1 MSTARTLQRRKG
13 MSHMAKAATTQQNDF
28 DAVFRALD
36 SACTLP
42 FASWCAH
49 TGGYDRIRLSV
60 SPTWP
65 EGETARRAI
74 CPTSKSADGLT
85 AAQYRFFYALFS
97 SNWTEK
103 DRRIALKRTLLP
115 VQKPGSSTTAKRALS
130 NARGASLL
138 LLDHGGASAEAEAP
152 DATDDLYAHVQRELS
167 QLYLQYAIL
176 ESERDLVLDICRDMQ
191 ERVKE
196 RLGKTILDHPKVE
209 LYTDKKYWYQF
220 LPLEKSRSFDRT
232 CNRIAQAMGVQG
244 MAEAD
249 SELPLVAP
257 RAVPSDA
264 EKPPVPTLPKK
275 ADSLSSRSKHP
286 ESEAVKYNAKR
297 LIMENLQDAASL
309 LLDVRAAEG
318 PASGF
323 NIKETVPVSGTWLW
337 GFTQG
342 NTSDDARR
350 TLLASDARDKWLVAG
365 LLLADWL
372 LDCAKGLDDEERLA
386 RIQDAVDVIVER
398 LDGDLGDAP
407 ATGELAALYD
417 ACAPTLL
424 ARESLGS
431 LMAGILYALVYGA
444 HLERAGLGAS
454 SLQADIGTVWAA
466 GDTPGADRSGT
477 RREPE
482 AIAIAVTIASCP
494 AGVGG
499 TYSPQTCSTHN
510 MVRIPKS
517 TAWLFGRSP
526 RPSQTQDVGTG
537 TTVLDDPAISR
548 QAVKLS
554 WDDAHAAWQLEVF
567 NRNGANC
574 DGELIE
580 SGETVDVAPGTR
592 ICLRGSDRNYFLLLS
607 GA

>member
-1 MSTARTLQRRKG
+1 
-13 MSHMAKAATTQQNDF
+13 MAKAAIAQQNDF
-28 DAVFRALD
+28 DAVFRTLD

-42 FASWCAH
+42 FASWCARIE
-49 TGGYDRIRLSV
+49 GYDRIRLSV
-60 SPTWP
+60 SPIWP
-65 EGETARRAI
+65 EGDTATRAI
-74 CPTSKSADGLT
+74 CPTAKSADGLT

-97 SNWTEK
+97 SNWKEK
-103 DRRIALKRTLLP
+103 DRHIALKRTLLP
-115 VQKPGSSTTAKRALS
+115 VQNPGSSTTAKRALS

-138 LLDHGGASAEAEAP
+138 LLDHGGISATPEAL
-152 DATDDLYAHVQRELS
+152 DANDLYAHVQSELS

-191 ERVKE
+191 ERVKGHY
-196 RLGKTILDHPKVE
+196 RTTILDHPEAE
-209 LYTDKKYWYQF
+209 LCTHKKYWYQF
-220 LPLEKSRSFDRT
+220 FPLEKSRSFDRT
-232 CNRIAQAMGVQG
+232 CNRIAQAVGEQG

-249 SELPLVAP
+249 SELPLVTP
-257 RAVPSDA
+257 RAVPSGT
-264 EKPPVPTLPKK
+264 EKAPVPTLPKK
-275 ADSLSSRSKHP
+275 ADSLSSRSQHP

-297 LIMENLQDAASL
+297 LIMENLQDSASL

-323 NIKETVPVSGTWLW
+323 NIKETMPVSGTWLW

-350 TLLASDARDKWLVAG
+350 TLLAPDARDKWLVAG

-372 LDCAKGLDDEERLA
+372 LDCAKGLDDEERLVH
-386 RIQDAVDVIVER
+386 IQSAVDAIVER
-398 LDGDLGDAP
+398 LDGDLSDAP
-407 ATGELAALYD
+407 TPGELAALYD
-417 ACAPTLL
+417 ACTPTLM
-424 ARESLGS
+424 ARESLGP
-431 LMAGILYALVYGA
+431 LMAGILYSLAYGA
-444 HLERAGLGAS
+444 HLEHAGLGAS
-454 SLQADIGTVWAA
+454 SLQADISTVCAV
-466 GDTPGADRSGT
+466 GKTPGAGKPSAP
-477 RREPE
+477 REST
-482 AIAIAVTIASCP
+482 AIAVTIASCP

-526 RPSQTQDVGTG
+526 RPSQTQDVDTG

-554 WDDAHAAWQLEVF
+554 WDDVHAAWQLEVF

>member
-1 MSTARTLQRRKG
+1 
-13 MSHMAKAATTQQNDF
+13 MAKAAIAQQNDF
-28 DAVFRALD
+28 DAVFRTLD

-42 FASWCAH
+42 FASWCARIE
-49 TGGYDRIRLSV
+49 GYDRIRLSV
-60 SPTWP
+60 SPIWP
-65 EGETARRAI
+65 EGDTATRAI
-74 CPTSKSADGLT
+74 CPMAKSADGLT

-97 SNWTEK
+97 SNWKEK
-103 DRRIALKRTLLP
+103 DRHIALKRTLLP
-115 VQKPGSSTTAKRALS
+115 VQNPGSSTTAKRALS

-138 LLDHGGASAEAEAP
+138 LLDHGGISATPEAL
-152 DATDDLYAHVQRELS
+152 DANDLYAHVQSELS

-191 ERVKE
+191 ERVKGHY
-196 RLGKTILDHPKVE
+196 RTTILDHPEAE
-209 LYTDKKYWYQF
+209 LCTHKKYWYQF
-220 LPLEKSRSFDRT
+220 FPLEKSRSFDRT
-232 CNRIAQAMGVQG
+232 CNRIAQAVGEQG

-249 SELPLVAP
+249 SELPLVTP
-257 RAVPSDA
+257 RAVPSGT
-264 EKPPVPTLPKK
+264 EKAPVPTLPKK

-286 ESEAVKYNAKR
+286 EIEAVKYNAKR

-309 LLDVRAAEG
+309 LLDVHAAEG
-318 PASGF
+318 PASSF

-350 TLLASDARDKWLVAG
+350 TLLAPDARDKWLVAG

-372 LDCAKGLDDEERLA
+372 LDCADGSDDEERLA
-386 RIQDAVDVIVER
+386 HIQGAVDAIVER
-398 LDGDLGDAP
+398 LDGDLSDAP
-407 ATGELAALYD
+407 TTGELAALYD
-417 ACAPTLL
+417 ACTPTLM
-424 ARESLGS
+424 ARKSLGP
-431 LMAGILYALVYGA
+431 LMAGILYSLVYGA

-454 SLQADIGTVWAA
+454 SLQADIGTVWTA
-466 GDTPGADRSGT
+466 GDTPSADRPGT

-482 AIAIAVTIASCP
+482 AIAVTIASCP
-494 AGVGG
+494 AGAGG
-499 TYSPQTCSTHN
+499 TYSPQTCSTHS

-517 TAWLFGRSP
+517 AAWLFGRSP
-526 RPSQTQDVGTG
+526 RPSSTQDIDSG

-592 ICLRGSDRNYFLLLS
+592 ICLRGSERNYFLLFS

>member
-1 MSTARTLQRRKG
+1 
-13 MSHMAKAATTQQNDF
+13 
-28 DAVFRALD
+28 
-36 SACTLP
+36 
-42 FASWCAH
+42 
-49 TGGYDRIRLSV
+49 
-60 SPTWP
+60 
-65 EGETARRAI
+65 
-74 CPTSKSADGLT
+74 
-85 AAQYRFFYALFS
+85 
-97 SNWTEK
+97 
-103 DRRIALKRTLLP
+103 
-115 VQKPGSSTTAKRALS
+115 
-130 NARGASLL
+130 
-138 LLDHGGASAEAEAP
+138 
-152 DATDDLYAHVQRELS
+152 
-167 QLYLQYAIL
+167 
-176 ESERDLVLDICRDMQ
+176 
-191 ERVKE
+191 
-196 RLGKTILDHPKVE
+196 
-209 LYTDKKYWYQF
+209 
-220 LPLEKSRSFDRT
+220 
-232 CNRIAQAMGVQG
+232 

-249 SELPLVAP
+249 SELPLVTP
-257 RAVPSDA
+257 RAVPSGT
-264 EKPPVPTLPKK
+264 EKAPVPTLPKK

-286 ESEAVKYNAKR
+286 EIEAVKYNAKR
-297 LIMENLQDAASL
+297 LIMENLQDSASL
-309 LLDVRAAEG
+309 LLDIRTAEG

-323 NIKETVPVSGTWLW
+323 CTKETVPVSGTWLW

-350 TLLASDARDKWLVAG
+350 TLLAPDARDKWLVAG

-372 LDCAKGLDDEERLA
+372 LDCADGSDDEERLVH
-386 RIQDAVDVIVER
+386 IQSAVDAIVER
-398 LDGDLGDAP
+398 LDGNLSDAP
-407 ATGELAALYD
+407 TTGELAALYD
-417 ACAPTLL
+417 ACTPTLM
-424 ARESLGS
+424 ARKSLGP
-431 LMAGILYALVYGA
+431 LMAGILYSLAYGA

-466 GDTPGADRSGT
+466 GDTPSADRPGT

-482 AIAIAVTIASCP
+482 AIAVTIASCP

-499 TYSPQTCSTHN
+499 TYSPQTCSTQN

-526 RPSQTQDVGTG
+526 RPSQTQDVDTD

-592 ICLRGSDRNYFLLLS
+592 ICLRGSERNYFLLLS

>member
-1 MSTARTLQRRKG
+1 
-13 MSHMAKAATTQQNDF
+13 MAKAATTQQNKF
-28 DAVFRALD
+28 DTVFRTLD

-42 FASWCAH
+42 FASWCARIE
-49 TGGYDRIRLSV
+49 GYDRIRLSV
-60 SPTWP
+60 SPIWP
-65 EGETARRAI
+65 EGEAATRAI
-74 CPTSKSADGLT
+74 CPTAQSANRLT
-85 AAQYRFFYALFS
+85 AAQYRFFYKLFS
-97 SNWTEK
+97 SNWK
-103 DRRIALKRTLLP
+103 ARDRWIALTRTLLP
-115 VQKPGSSTTAKRALS
+115 IQNPGTSGASKRSLS

-138 LLDHGGASAEAEAP
+138 LLDHGGISATPEAL
-152 DATDDLYAHVQRELS
+152 DANDLYAHVQGELS

-176 ESERDLVLDICRDMQ
+176 ESERDLILGICRDMQ
-191 ERVKE
+191 ERVKGHY
-196 RLGKTILDHPKVE
+196 RTTILDHPEAE
-209 LYTDKKYWYQF
+209 LCTHKKYWYQF
-220 LPLEKSRSFDRT
+220 FPLEKSRSFDRT
-232 CNRIAQAMGVQG
+232 CNRIAQAVGEQG

-249 SELPLVAP
+249 SELPLVTP
-257 RAVPSDA
+257 RAVPSGT
-264 EKPPVPTLPKK
+264 EKAPVPTLPKK

-286 ESEAVKYNAKR
+286 EIEAVKYNAKR
-297 LIMENLQDAASL
+297 LIMENLQDSASL
-309 LLDVRAAEG
+309 LLDIRTAEG

-323 NIKETVPVSGTWLW
+323 CTKETVPVSGTWLW

-350 TLLASDARDKWLVAG
+350 TLLAPDARDKWLVAG

-372 LDCAKGLDDEERLA
+372 LDCADGSDDEERLA
-386 RIQDAVDVIVER
+386 HIQGAVDAIVER
-398 LDGDLGDAP
+398 LDGDLSDAP
-407 ATGELAALYD
+407 TTGELAALYD
-417 ACAPTLL
+417 ACAPAL
-424 ARESLGS
+424 ATRESLGP
-431 LMAGILYALVYGA
+431 LMTGILYTLVHGA

-466 GDTPGADRSGT
+466 GDTPSANRSGA
-477 RREPE
+477 RPEPE
-482 AIAIAVTIASCP
+482 AIAVTIASCP
-494 AGVGG
+494 AGAGG
-499 TYSPQTCSTHN
+499 TYSPQTCSTQN

-526 RPSQTQDVGTG
+526 RPSQTQDVDTG

-592 ICLRGSDRNYFLLLS
+592 ICLRGSERNYFLLFS

>member
-1 MSTARTLQRRKG
+1 
-13 MSHMAKAATTQQNDF
+13 MAKATATQQNDF
-28 DAVFRALD
+28 DAVFRTLD

-42 FASWCAH
+42 FAGWCARIE
-49 TGGYDRIRLSV
+49 GYDRIRLSV
-60 SPTWP
+60 SPIWP
-65 EGETARRAI
+65 EGEAATRAI
-74 CPTSKSADGLT
+74 CPAANSANGLT

-97 SNWTEK
+97 SNWKVK
-103 DRRIALKRTLLP
+103 DRRIALTRTLLST
-115 VQKPGSSTTAKRALS
+115 QNPGTSGASKRSLS

-138 LLDHGGASAEAEAP
+138 LLDHGGISTTSEAP
-152 DATDDLYAHVQRELS
+152 DASLYAHVQGELS

-176 ESERDLVLDICRDMQ
+176 ESERDLVLDLCRDMQ
-191 ERVKE
+191 ERVNK
-196 RLGKTILDHPKVE
+196 RWGKTILDHPEVE
-209 LYTDKKYWYQF
+209 LCTNKKYWYQF

-232 CNRIAQAMGVQG
+232 CNRIAQAAGMQG

-249 SELPLVAP
+249 SELPLVTP
-257 RAVPSDA
+257 RAVPSGT
-264 EKPPVPTLPKK
+264 EKARVPTLPKK

-286 ESEAVKYNAKR
+286 ESEAIKYNAKR

-323 NIKETVPVSGTWLW
+323 NTKETVPVSGTWLW

-350 TLLASDARDKWLVAG
+350 TLLAPDARDKWLVAG

-372 LDCAKGLDDEERLA
+372 LDCADGSDDEERLA
-386 RIQDAVDVIVER
+386 HIQGAVDAIVER
-398 LDGDLGDAP
+398 LDGDLSDAP
-407 ATGELAALYD
+407 TTGELAALYD
-417 ACAPTLL
+417 ACTPTLM
-424 ARESLGS
+424 ARKSLGP
-431 LMAGILYALVYGA
+431 LMAGILYSLVYGA

-454 SLQADIGTVWAA
+454 SLQADIGTVWTA
-466 GDTPGADRSGT
+466 GDTPSADRPGT

-482 AIAIAVTIASCP
+482 AIAVTIASCP
-494 AGVGG
+494 ADAGG
-499 TYSPQTCSTHN
+499 TYSLQTCSTHS
-510 MVRIPKS
+510 MVRIHKS
-517 TAWLFGRSP
+517 AAWLFGRSP
-526 RPSQTQDVGTG
+526 QPSPTQGIDSG

-548 QAVKLS
+548 QAIKLS
-554 WDDAHAAWQLEVF
+554 WDDTHAAWQLEVL

-592 ICLRGSDRNYFLLLS
+592 ICLRGSERNYFLLFS

>member
-1 MSTARTLQRRKG
+1 
-13 MSHMAKAATTQQNDF
+13 MAKATTTQQNDF

-42 FASWCAH
+42 FASWCAR
-49 TGGYDRIRLSV
+49 TGGHDRIRLSV
-60 SPTWP
+60 SPIWP
-65 EGETARRAI
+65 EGEAATRVI
-74 CPTSKSADGLT
+74 CPTAKSADGLT

-97 SNWTEK
+97 SNWKEK
-103 DRRIALKRTLLP
+103 DRCITLKRTLLP
-115 VQKPGSSTTAKRALS
+115 AQNSNSSTTAKRALS

-138 LLDHGGASAEAEAP
+138 LLDHGDSPAAAEAP
-152 DATDDLYAHVQRELS
+152 DATDNLYAHVQRELS

-191 ERVKE
+191 EHVKE
-196 RLGKTILDHPKVE
+196 RLGKTILDHPNVE

-249 SELPLVAP
+249 SELPLVTP

-286 ESEAVKYNAKR
+286 ESEAIKYNAKR

-309 LLDVRAAEG
+309 LLDARAAEG
-318 PASGF
+318 PTSGF
-323 NIKETVPVSGTWLW
+323 NIKETVSVSGTWLW

-350 TLLASDARDKWLVAG
+350 TLLAPDARDKWLVAG

-372 LDCAKGLDDEERLA
+372 LDCAKGSDDDERLA
-386 RIQDAVDVIVER
+386 HIQGTVDAIVER
-398 LDGDLGDAP
+398 LDGDLSDAP
-407 ATGELAALYD
+407 TTGELAALYD
-417 ACAPTLL
+417 ACVPTLM
-424 ARESLGS
+424 ARESLGP
-431 LMAGILYALVYGA
+431 LMAGILYSLVYGA

-454 SLQADIGTVWAA
+454 SLQADISTVWAA
-466 GDTPGADRSGT
+466 GDTPSVDRSGT
-477 RREPE
+477 RHEPE
-482 AIAIAVTIASCP
+482 AIAVTIASCP
-494 AGVGG
+494 AGAGG

-526 RPSQTQDVGTG
+526 RPSQAQDAVTG
-537 TTVLDDPAISR
+537 ATVLDDPAISR

-554 WDDAHAAWQLEVF
+554 WDDAHTAWQLEVF

-574 DGELIE
+574 DGELVE

>member
-1 MSTARTLQRRKG
+1 
-13 MSHMAKAATTQQNDF
+13 MAKATAAQQNDF
-28 DAVFRALD
+28 DAVFYALD
-36 SACTLP
+36 DTCTTP

-49 TGGYDRIRLSV
+49 TGGFDRIRLSV
-60 SPTWP
+60 APIWP
-65 EGETARRAI
+65 EGEAATRAI

-97 SNWTEK
+97 SNWKEK
-103 DRRIALKRTLLP
+103 DQRIALKRTLLP
-115 VQKPGSSTTAKRALS
+115 VQNPGTSATAKRALS

-138 LLDHGGASAEAEAP
+138 LLDHGDASAAAEAP
-152 DATDDLYAHVQRELS
+152 DATDNLYAHVQRELS

-191 ERVKE
+191 AHVKE
-196 RLGKTILDHPKVE
+196 RLGKTILDHPEVE

-232 CNRIAQAMGVQG
+232 CNRIAQAIGVQG

-257 RAVPSDA
+257 RTAPSNAV
-264 EKPPVPTLPKK
+264 KPPVPTLPKK

-286 ESEAVKYNAKR
+286 ESEAIKYNAKR
-297 LIMENLQDAASL
+297 LIMENLQDAATL
-309 LLDVRAAEG
+309 LMDVRTVGEQAL
-318 PASGF
+318 GF
-323 NIKETVPVSGTWLW
+323 NVKDTTSVSGTWLW

-350 TLLASDARDKWLVAG
+350 TLLAPDARDKWVAAG

-372 LDCAKGLDDEERLA
+372 LDCAKGSDDKERLA
-386 RIQDAVDVIVER
+386 RIQSVTGAIVER
-398 LDGDLGDAP
+398 LDGNLSDTL
-407 ATGELAALYD
+407 ATGELAALHV
-417 ACAPTLL
+417 ACAPTLES
-424 ARESLGS
+424 RETLGS
-431 LMAGILYALVYGA
+431 LMAGILYALVYGTY
-444 HLERAGLGAS
+444 LEQAGLGAS
-454 SLQADIGTVWAA
+454 SLQADISTVWAA
-466 GDTPGADRSGT
+466 GDTPSVDRPGT
-477 RREPE
+477 RREPK
-482 AIAIAVTIASCP
+482 AIAVTIASCP
-494 AGVGG
+494 ASAGG
-499 TYSPQTCSTHN
+499 TYSPQTCNTQN

-526 RPSQTQDVGTG
+526 RPSQTQDVDTG

-592 ICLRGSDRNYFLLLS
+592 IRLRGSNRNYFLLLS

>member
-1 MSTARTLQRRKG
+1 
-13 MSHMAKAATTQQNDF
+13 MAKATAAQQNDF
-28 DAVFRALD
+28 DAVFYALD
-36 SACTLP
+36 DTCTMP

-49 TGGYDRIRLSV
+49 TGGFDRIRLSV
-60 SPTWP
+60 SPIWP
-65 EGETARRAI
+65 EGDTATRAI
-74 CPTSKSADGLT
+74 CPTAKSADGLT

-97 SNWTEK
+97 SNWKEK
-103 DRRIALKRTLLP
+103 DRRIALKRTLFP
-115 VQKPGSSTTAKRALS
+115 AQNPGTNTAAKRALS

-138 LLDHGGASAEAEAP
+138 LLDHGDSSATPEAP
-152 DATDDLYAHVQRELS
+152 AANDLYAHVQRELS
-167 QLYLQYAIL
+167 QLFLQYAIL

-191 ERVKE
+191 AHVKE
-196 RLGKTILDHPKVE
+196 RLGKTILDHPEAE

-249 SELPLVAP
+249 SELPLVTP

-309 LLDVRAAEG
+309 LFDVRAAEG
-318 PASGF
+318 PTSGF
-323 NIKETVPVSGTWLW
+323 NIKETVSVSGTWLW

-350 TLLASDARDKWLVAG
+350 TLLAPDARDKWLVAG

-372 LDCAKGLDDEERLA
+372 LDCAKGSDDDERLA
-386 RIQDAVDVIVER
+386 HIQGAVDAIVER
-398 LDGDLGDAP
+398 LDGDLSDAP
-407 ATGELAALYD
+407 TTGELAALYD
-417 ACAPTLL
+417 ACAPTLM
-424 ARESLGS
+424 ARESLGP
-431 LMAGILYALVYGA
+431 LMAGILYSLAYGA
-444 HLERAGLGAS
+444 HLEHAGLGAS
-454 SLQADIGTVWAA
+454 SLQADISTVWAV
-466 GDTPGADRSGT
+466 GKTPGAGKPSAP
-477 RREPE
+477 REST
-482 AIAIAVTIASCP
+482 AIAVTIASCP
-494 AGVGG
+494 AGAGG
-499 TYSPQTCSTHN
+499 TYSPLTCSTHN
-510 MVRIPKS
+510 MVRIPKA

-526 RPSQTQDVGTG
+526 RPSQAQGADTG
-537 TTVLDDPAISR
+537 ATVLDDPAISR
-548 QAVKLS
+548 QAIKLS
-554 WDDAHAAWQLEVF
+554 WDDAHATWQLEVF

-592 ICLRGSDRNYFLLLS
+592 ICLRGSERNYFLLLS

>member
-1 MSTARTLQRRKG
+1 
-13 MSHMAKAATTQQNDF
+13 MAKATAAQQNDF
-28 DAVFRALD
+28 DAVFYALD
-36 SACTLP
+36 DTCTMP

-49 TGGYDRIRLSV
+49 TGGFDRIRLSV
-60 SPTWP
+60 APIWP
-65 EGETARRAI
+65 EGEVATQAI
-74 CPTSKSADGLT
+74 CSTSKSADGLT

-97 SNWTEK
+97 SNWKEK

-115 VQKPGSSTTAKRALS
+115 AQNSNSNTTAKRALS

-138 LLDHGGASAEAEAP
+138 LLDHGDASFEAETV
-152 DATDDLYAHVQRELS
+152 ATSDDLYAHVRHEL
-167 QLYLQYAIL
+167 QLLYLQYSIL

-191 ERVKE
+191 AHVKE
-196 RLGKTILDHPKVE
+196 RLGKTILDHPEVE

-232 CNRIAQAMGVQG
+232 CNRIAQAIGVQG

-257 RAVPSDA
+257 RTAPSNAVKS
-264 EKPPVPTLPKK
+264 PVPTLPKK

-297 LIMENLQDAASL
+297 LIMENLQDAATL
-309 LLDVRAAEG
+309 LMDVRTAGEQAL
-318 PASGF
+318 GF
-323 NIKETVPVSGTWLW
+323 NVKDTMSVSGTWLW

-350 TLLASDARDKWLVAG
+350 TLLAADARDKWVAAG

-372 LDCAKGLDDEERLA
+372 LDCAKGSDDKERLA
-386 RIQDAVDVIVER
+386 RIQGATDVIVER
-398 LDGDLGDAP
+398 LDGDLSDAP
-407 ATGELAALYD
+407 TTGELAALYD
-417 ACAPTLL
+417 ACAPTLM
-424 ARESLGS
+424 ARESLGP
-431 LMAGILYALVYGA
+431 LMAGILYSLAYGA
-444 HLERAGLGAS
+444 HLEHAGLGAS
-454 SLQADIGTVWAA
+454 SLQADISTVWAV
-466 GDTPGADRSGT
+466 GKTPGAGKPSAP
-477 RREPE
+477 REST
-482 AIAIAVTIASCP
+482 AIAVTIASCP
-494 AGVGG
+494 AGAGG
-499 TYSPQTCSTHN
+499 TYSPQTCSTHS
-510 MVRIPKS
+510 MVRIPKAA
-517 TAWLFGRSP
+517 AWLFGRSP
-526 RPSQTQDVGTG
+526 RPSQAQDVDTG

-548 QAVKLS
+548 LAVKLS
-554 WDDAHAAWQLEVF
+554 WDDTHAVWQLEVF

-592 ICLRGSDRNYFLLLS
+592 ICLRGSERNYFLLLS

>member
-1 MSTARTLQRRKG
+1 
-13 MSHMAKAATTQQNDF
+13 MAKATATQQNDF
-28 DAVFRALD
+28 DAVFRTLD

-42 FASWCAH
+42 FAGWCARIE
-49 TGGYDRIRLSV
+49 GYDRIRLSV
-60 SPTWP
+60 SPIWP
-65 EGETARRAI
+65 EGEAATRAI
-74 CPTSKSADGLT
+74 CPAANSANGLT

-97 SNWTEK
+97 SNWKVK
-103 DRRIALKRTLLP
+103 DRRIALTRTLLST
-115 VQKPGSSTTAKRALS
+115 QNPGTSGAPKRSLS

-138 LLDHGGASAEAEAP
+138 LLDHGGISTTSEAP
-152 DATDDLYAHVQRELS
+152 DASLYAHVQGELS

-176 ESERDLVLDICRDMQ
+176 ESERDLVLDLCRDMQ
-191 ERVKE
+191 ERVNK
-196 RLGKTILDHPKVE
+196 RWGKTILDHPEVE
-209 LYTDKKYWYQF
+209 LCTNKKYWYQF

-232 CNRIAQAMGVQG
+232 CNRIAQAAGMQG

-249 SELPLVAP
+249 SELPLVTP
-257 RAVPSDA
+257 RAVPSGT
-264 EKPPVPTLPKK
+264 EKARVPTLPKK

-286 ESEAVKYNAKR
+286 ESEAIKYNAKR

-323 NIKETVPVSGTWLW
+323 NTKETVPVSGTWLW

-350 TLLASDARDKWLVAG
+350 TLLAPDARDKWLVAG

-372 LDCAKGLDDEERLA
+372 LDCADGSDDEERLA
-386 RIQDAVDVIVER
+386 HIQGAVDAIVER

-407 ATGELAALYD
+407 TTGELAALYD
-417 ACAPTLL
+417 ACTPTLM
-424 ARESLGS
+424 ARKSLGP
-431 LMAGILYALVYGA
+431 LMAGILYSLVYGA

-454 SLQADIGTVWAA
+454 SLQADIGTVWTA
-466 GDTPGADRSGT
+466 GDTPSADRPGT

-482 AIAIAVTIASCP
+482 AIAVTIASCP

-499 TYSPQTCSTHN
+499 TYSPQTCSTQN

-526 RPSQTQDVGTG
+526 RPSQTQNVDTG

-554 WDDAHAAWQLEVF
+554 WDDAHVAWQLEVF

-592 ICLRGSDRNYFLLLS
+592 ICLRGFERNYFLLLS

>member
-1 MSTARTLQRRKG
+1 
-13 MSHMAKAATTQQNDF
+13 MAKATAAQQNDF
-28 DAVFRALD
+28 DAVFYALD
-36 SACTLP
+36 DTCTMP

-49 TGGYDRIRLSV
+49 TGGFDRIRLSV
-60 SPTWP
+60 APIWP
-65 EGETARRAI
+65 ESEAATRAI

-85 AAQYRFFYALFS
+85 TAQYRFFYALFS
-97 SNWTEK
+97 SNWKEK
-103 DRRIALKRTLLP
+103 GQSITLKRTLLP
-115 VQKPGSSTTAKRALS
+115 AQNSNSSTTAKRALS

-138 LLDHGGASAEAEAP
+138 LLDHGYTSIEAETV
-152 DATDDLYAHVQRELS
+152 ATGDDLYAHVRHEL
-167 QLYLQYAIL
+167 QLLYLQYAIL

-191 ERVKE
+191 AHVKE
-196 RLGKTILDHPKVE
+196 RLGKTILDHPEVE

-232 CNRIAQAMGVQG
+232 CNRIAQAIGVQG

-257 RAVPSDA
+257 RTAPSNAV
-264 EKPPVPTLPKK
+264 KPPVPTLPKK

-286 ESEAVKYNAKR
+286 ESEAIKYNAKR
-297 LIMENLQDAASL
+297 LIMENLQDAATL
-309 LLDVRAAEG
+309 LMDVRTVGEQAL
-318 PASGF
+318 GF
-323 NIKETVPVSGTWLW
+323 NVKDTTSVSGTWLW

-350 TLLASDARDKWLVAG
+350 TLLAPDARDKWVAAG

-372 LDCAKGLDDEERLA
+372 LDCAKGSDDKERLA
-386 RIQDAVDVIVER
+386 RIQSVTGAIVER
-398 LDGDLGDAP
+398 LDGNLSDTL
-407 ATGELAALYD
+407 ATGELVALHV
-417 ACAPTLL
+417 ACAPTLES
-424 ARESLGS
+424 RETLGS
-431 LMAGILYALVYGA
+431 LMAGILYALVYGT
-444 HLERAGLGAS
+444 HLEQAGLGAS
-454 SLQADIGTVWAA
+454 SLQADISTVWAA
-466 GDTPGADRSGT
+466 GDTPSVDRPGT
-477 RREPE
+477 RREPK
-482 AIAIAVTIASCP
+482 AIAVTIASCP

-499 TYSPQTCSTHN
+499 TYSPQTCSTQN

-526 RPSQTQDVGTG
+526 RPSQTQDVDTG

-580 SGETVDVAPGTR
+580 SGEAVDVAPGTR
-592 ICLRGSDRNYFLLLS
+592 ICLRGSERNYFLLLS

>member
-1 MSTARTLQRRKG
+1 
-13 MSHMAKAATTQQNDF
+13 MAKAAIAQQNDF

-42 FASWCAH
+42 FASWCAR
-49 TGGYDRIRLSV
+49 TGGHDRIRLSV
-60 SPTWP
+60 SPIWP
-65 EGETARRAI
+65 EGDTATRAI
-74 CPTSKSADGLT
+74 CPTAKSADGLT

-97 SNWTEK
+97 SNWKEK
-103 DRRIALKRTLLP
+103 DRHIALKRTLLP
-115 VQKPGSSTTAKRALS
+115 IQNPGSSTTAKRALS

-138 LLDHGGASAEAEAP
+138 LLDHGGISATPEAL
-152 DATDDLYAHVQRELS
+152 DANDLYAHVQGELS

-176 ESERDLVLDICRDMQ
+176 ESERDLVLGICRDMQ
-191 ERVKE
+191 ERVKGHY
-196 RLGKTILDHPKVE
+196 RTTILDHPEAE
-209 LYTDKKYWYQF
+209 LCTHKKYWYQF
-220 LPLEKSRSFDRT
+220 FPLEKSRSFDRT

-249 SELPLVAP
+249 SELPLVTP

-286 ESEAVKYNAKR
+286 ESEAIKYNAKR

-309 LLDVRAAEG
+309 LFDVRAAEG
-318 PASGF
+318 PTSGF
-323 NIKETVPVSGTWLW
+323 NIKETVSVSGTWLW

-350 TLLASDARDKWLVAG
+350 TLLAPDARDKWLAAG

-372 LDCAKGLDDEERLA
+372 LDCAKGSDDDERLA
-386 RIQDAVDVIVER
+386 HIQGAVDAIVER
-398 LDGDLGDAP
+398 LDGDLSDAP
-407 ATGELAALYD
+407 TTGELAALYD
-417 ACAPTLL
+417 ACAPTLM
-424 ARESLGS
+424 ARESLGP
-431 LMAGILYALVYGA
+431 LMAGILYSLAYGA
-444 HLERAGLGAS
+444 HLEHAGLGAS
-454 SLQADIGTVWAA
+454 SLQADISTVWAV
-466 GDTPGADRSGT
+466 GKTPGAGKPSAP
-477 RREPE
+477 REST
-482 AIAIAVTIASCP
+482 AIAVTIASCP
-494 AGVGG
+494 AGAGG
-499 TYSPQTCSTHN
+499 TYSPLTCSTHN
-510 MVRIPKS
+510 MVRIPKA

-526 RPSQTQDVGTG
+526 RPSQAQGADTG
-537 TTVLDDPAISR
+537 ATVLDDPAISR
-548 QAVKLS
+548 QAIKLS

-592 ICLRGSDRNYFLLLS
+592 ICLRGSERNYFLLLS

>member
-1 MSTARTLQRRKG
+1 M
-13 MSHMAKAATTQQNDF
+13 
-28 DAVFRALD
+28 
-36 SACTLP
+36 
-42 FASWCAH
+42 
-49 TGGYDRIRLSV
+49 
-60 SPTWP
+60 
-65 EGETARRAI
+65 
-74 CPTSKSADGLT
+74 
-85 AAQYRFFYALFS
+85 
-97 SNWTEK
+97 
-103 DRRIALKRTLLP
+103 
-115 VQKPGSSTTAKRALS
+115 
-130 NARGASLL
+130 
-138 LLDHGGASAEAEAP
+138 
-152 DATDDLYAHVQRELS
+152 
-167 QLYLQYAIL
+167 
-176 ESERDLVLDICRDMQ
+176 LDICRDMQ
-191 ERVKE
+191 EHVKE
-196 RLGKTILDHPKVE
+196 RLGKAILDHPEAE

-232 CNRIAQAMGVQG
+232 CNRIAQAIGVQG

-257 RAVPSDA
+257 RTAPSNAV
-264 EKPPVPTLPKK
+264 KPPVPTLPKK

-286 ESEAVKYNAKR
+286 ESEAIKYNAKR
-297 LIMENLQDAASL
+297 LIMENLQDAATL
-309 LLDVRAAEG
+309 LMDVRTVGEQAL
-318 PASGF
+318 GF
-323 NIKETVPVSGTWLW
+323 NVKDTTSVSGTWLW

-372 LDCAKGLDDEERLA
+372 LDCAKGLDDEERLVH
-386 RIQDAVDVIVER
+386 IQSAVDAIVER

-407 ATGELAALYD
+407 TTGELAALYD
-417 ACAPTLL
+417 ACAPTLM
-424 ARESLGS
+424 ARESLGP
-431 LMAGILYALVYGA
+431 LMAGILYSLAYGA
-444 HLERAGLGAS
+444 HIEHAGLGAS

-466 GDTPGADRSGT
+466 GDTPSADRPGT

-482 AIAIAVTIASCP
+482 AIAVTIASCP

-499 TYSPQTCSTHN
+499 TYSPQTCSTQN
-510 MVRIPKS
+510 MVRISKS

-526 RPSQTQDVGTG
+526 RPSQMQDVDTG

-554 WDDAHAAWQLEVF
+554 WDNAHAAWQLEVF

-592 ICLRGSDRNYFLLLS
+592 ICLRGSERNYFLLLS

>member
-1 MSTARTLQRRKG
+1 
-13 MSHMAKAATTQQNDF
+13 MAKAATTQQNKF
-28 DAVFRALD
+28 DTVFRTLD

-42 FASWCAH
+42 FASWCARIE
-49 TGGYDRIRLSV
+49 GYDRIRLSV
-60 SPTWP
+60 SPIWP
-65 EGETARRAI
+65 EDEAATRAI
-74 CPTSKSADGLT
+74 CPTARSANGLT
-85 AAQYRFFYALFS
+85 TAQYRYFYAGFS
-97 SNWTEK
+97 SNWK
-103 DRRIALKRTLLP
+103 VKNRRIALTRTLLP
-115 VQKPGSSTTAKRALS
+115 TQNPGTSVAAKRSLS

-138 LLDHGGASAEAEAP
+138 LLDHGGISATPEAL
-152 DATDDLYAHVQRELS
+152 DANDLYAHVKGELS

-191 ERVKE
+191 ERVKK
-196 RLGKTILDHPKVE
+196 RWGKTILDHPEVE
-209 LYTDKKYWYQF
+209 LCTNKKYWYQF

-232 CNRIAQAMGVQG
+232 CNRIAQAAGMQG

-249 SELPLVAP
+249 SELPLVTP
-257 RAVPSDA
+257 RAVPSDT
-264 EKPPVPTLPKK
+264 EKSPVPTLPKK
-275 ADSLSSRSKHP
+275 ADSLSSRSQHP

-297 LIMENLQDAASL
+297 LIMENLQDSASL
-309 LLDVRAAEG
+309 LLDVRTAGG

-323 NIKETVPVSGTWLW
+323 CTKETLPVSGTWLW

-342 NTSDDARR
+342 NTSDDDRR
-350 TLLASDARDKWLVAG
+350 TLLAPDARDKWLVAG

-372 LDCAKGLDDEERLA
+372 LDCADGSDDEARLA
-386 RIQDAVDVIVER
+386 RIRSAVDAIIER
-398 LDGDLGDAP
+398 LDGDSDDAR
-407 ATGELAALYD
+407 ATGELAALHV
-417 ACAPTLL
+417 ACAPAL
-424 ARESLGS
+424 ATRESLGP
-431 LMAGILYALVYGA
+431 LMTGILYTLVHGA

-466 GDTPGADRSGT
+466 GDTPSANRSGA
-477 RREPE
+477 RPEPE
-482 AIAIAVTIASCP
+482 AIAVTIASCP
-494 AGVGG
+494 AGAGG
-499 TYSPQTCSTHN
+499 TYSPQTCSTQN

-526 RPSQTQDVGTG
+526 RPSQTQDVDTG

-592 ICLRGSDRNYFLLLS
+592 ICLRGSERNYFLLFS

>member
-1 MSTARTLQRRKG
+1 
-13 MSHMAKAATTQQNDF
+13 MAKAATTQQNDF

-42 FASWCAH
+42 FASWCAR
-49 TGGYDRIRLSV
+49 TGGHDRIRLSV
-60 SPTWP
+60 SPIWP
-65 EGETARRAI
+65 EGDTATRVI
-74 CPTSKSADGLT
+74 CPTAKSADGLT

-97 SNWTEK
+97 SNWKEK
-103 DRRIALKRTLLP
+103 DRHIALKRTLLP
-115 VQKPGSSTTAKRALS
+115 VQNPGTSATAKRALS

-138 LLDHGGASAEAEAP
+138 LLDHGDVSIETETV
-152 DATDDLYAHVQRELS
+152 ATSDDLYAHVRHELQ

-176 ESERDLVLDICRDMQ
+176 ESERGLVLDICRDMQ

-196 RLGKTILDHPKVE
+196 RLGKTILDHPEVE
-209 LYTDKKYWYQF
+209 LFTDKKYWYQF

-232 CNRIAQAMGVQG
+232 CNRIAQAIGVQG

-257 RAVPSDA
+257 RTAPSNA
-264 EKPPVPTLPKK
+264 TKPPVPTLPKK

-309 LLDVRAAEG
+309 LFDVRAAEE
-318 PASGF
+318 PTSGF
-323 NIKETVPVSGTWLW
+323 NIKETVSVSGTWLW

-350 TLLASDARDKWLVAG
+350 TLLAPDARDKWLVAG

-372 LDCAKGLDDEERLA
+372 LDCAKGSDDDERLA
-386 RIQDAVDVIVER
+386 HIQGAVDAIVER
-398 LDGDLGDAP
+398 LDGDLSDAP
-407 ATGELAALYD
+407 TTGELAALYD
-417 ACAPTLL
+417 ACAPTLM
-424 ARESLGS
+424 AHESLGP
-431 LMAGILYALVYGA
+431 LTAGILYSLAYGA
-444 HLERAGLGAS
+444 HLEHAGLGAS

-466 GDTPGADRSGT
+466 GDTPSANRPGT

-482 AIAIAVTIASCP
+482 AIAVTIASCP
-494 AGVGG
+494 AGAGG

-510 MVRIPKS
+510 MVRIPKAA
-517 TAWLFGRSP
+517 AWLFGRSP
-526 RPSQTQDVGTG
+526 RPSQAQDVDTG

-548 QAVKLS
+548 LAVKLS
-554 WDDAHAAWQLEVF
+554 WDDTHAVWQLEVF

-592 ICLRGSDRNYFLLLS
+592 IRLRGSDRNYFLLLS

>member
-1 MSTARTLQRRKG
+1 
-13 MSHMAKAATTQQNDF
+13 MAKAAIAQQNDF

-42 FASWCAH
+42 FASWCAR
-49 TGGYDRIRLSV
+49 TGGHDRIRLSV
-60 SPTWP
+60 SPIWP
-65 EGETARRAI
+65 EGDTATRAI
-74 CPTSKSADGLT
+74 CPTAKSADGLT

-97 SNWTEK
+97 SNWKEK
-103 DRRIALKRTLLP
+103 DRHIALKRTLLP
-115 VQKPGSSTTAKRALS
+115 IQNPGSSTTAKRALS

-138 LLDHGGASAEAEAP
+138 LLDHGGISATPEAL
-152 DATDDLYAHVQRELS
+152 DANDLYAHVQGELS

-176 ESERDLVLDICRDMQ
+176 ESERDLVLGICRDMQ
-191 ERVKE
+191 ERVKGHY
-196 RLGKTILDHPKVE
+196 RTTILDHPEAE
-209 LYTDKKYWYQF
+209 LCTHKKYWYQF
-220 LPLEKSRSFDRT
+220 FPLEKSRSFDRT

-249 SELPLVAP
+249 SELPLVTP

-286 ESEAVKYNAKR
+286 ESEAIKYNAKR

-309 LLDVRAAEG
+309 LFDVRAAEG
-318 PASGF
+318 PTSGF
-323 NIKETVPVSGTWLW
+323 NIKETVSVSGTWLW

-350 TLLASDARDKWLVAG
+350 TLLAPDARDKWLVAG

-372 LDCAKGLDDEERLA
+372 LDCAKGSDDDERLA
-386 RIQDAVDVIVER
+386 HIQGAVVAIVER
-398 LDGDLGDAP
+398 LDGDLSDAP
-407 ATGELAALYD
+407 TTGELAALYD
-417 ACAPTLL
+417 ACAPTLM
-424 ARESLGS
+424 ARESLGP
-431 LMAGILYALVYGA
+431 LMAGILYSLAYGA
-444 HLERAGLGAS
+444 HLEHAGLGAS
-454 SLQADIGTVWAA
+454 SLQADISTVWAV
-466 GDTPGADRSGT
+466 GKTPGAGKPSAP
-477 RREPE
+477 REST
-482 AIAIAVTIASCP
+482 AIAVTIASCP
-494 AGVGG
+494 AGAGG
-499 TYSPQTCSTHN
+499 TYSPLTCSTHN
-510 MVRIPKS
+510 MVRIPKA

-526 RPSQTQDVGTG
+526 RPSQAQGADTG
-537 TTVLDDPAISR
+537 ATVLDDPAISR
-548 QAVKLS
+548 QAIKLS

-592 ICLRGSDRNYFLLLS
+592 ICLRGSERNYFLLLS

>member
-1 MSTARTLQRRKG
+1 
-13 MSHMAKAATTQQNDF
+13 MAKAATTQQNDF

-42 FASWCAH
+42 FASWCAR
-49 TGGYDRIRLSV
+49 TGGHDRIRLSV
-60 SPTWP
+60 SPIWP
-65 EGETARRAI
+65 EGDTATRAI
-74 CPTSKSADGLT
+74 CPTAKSADGLT

-97 SNWTEK
+97 SNWKEK

-115 VQKPGSSTTAKRALS
+115 VQNPGSSTTAKRALS

-138 LLDHGGASAEAEAP
+138 LLDHGDSPAAAEAP
-152 DATDDLYAHVQRELS
+152 DATDNLYAHVQRELS

-191 ERVKE
+191 ERVKG
-196 RLGKTILDHPKVE
+196 RLGKAILDHPEAE

-232 CNRIAQAMGVQG
+232 CNRIAQAIGVQG

-257 RAVPSDA
+257 RTAPSNAV
-264 EKPPVPTLPKK
+264 KPPVPTLPKK

-286 ESEAVKYNAKR
+286 ESEAIKYNAKR
-297 LIMENLQDAASL
+297 LIMENLQDAATL
-309 LLDVRAAEG
+309 LMDVRTVGEQAL
-318 PASGF
+318 GF
-323 NIKETVPVSGTWLW
+323 NVKDTTSVSGTWLW

-372 LDCAKGLDDEERLA
+372 LDCAKGLGDEERLVH
-386 RIQDAVDVIVER
+386 IQSAVDAIVER

-407 ATGELAALYD
+407 TTGELAALYD
-417 ACAPTLL
+417 ACAPTLM
-424 ARESLGS
+424 ARESLGP
-431 LMAGILYALVYGA
+431 LMAGILYSLAYGA
-444 HLERAGLGAS
+444 HLEQAGLGAS
-454 SLQADIGTVWAA
+454 SLQADISTVWAA
-466 GDTPGADRSGT
+466 GDTPNANQGST
-477 RREPE
+477 PCELK
-482 AIAIAVTIASCP
+482 AIAVTIASCP
-494 AGVGG
+494 ASAGD
-499 TYSPQTCSTHN
+499 TYSPQTCNTHDTIHISKI
-510 MVRIPKS
+510 V
-517 TAWLFGRSP
+517 TWLFGRSP
-526 RPSQTQDVGTG
+526 RSPQMQDANVN

-548 QAVKLS
+548 QAVKLY
-554 WDDAHAAWQLEVF
+554 WDDTCASWQMEVF

-574 DGELIE
+574 DGELVE
-580 SGETVDVAPGTR
+580 SGETIDVAPGTR

>member
-1 MSTARTLQRRKG
+1 
-13 MSHMAKAATTQQNDF
+13 MAKTAIAQQNDF

-42 FASWCAH
+42 FASWCAR
-49 TGGYDRIRLSV
+49 TGGHDRIRLSV
-60 SPTWP
+60 SPIWP
-65 EGETARRAI
+65 EGDTATRAI
-74 CPTSKSADGLT
+74 CPTAKSADGL
-85 AAQYRFFYALFS
+85 AAARYRFFYALFS
-97 SNWTEK
+97 SNWKEK
-103 DRRIALKRTLLP
+103 DRHIALKRTLLP
-115 VQKPGSSTTAKRALS
+115 VQNPGSSTTAKRALS

-138 LLDHGGASAEAEAP
+138 LLDHGDTPAAPEAP
-152 DATDDLYAHVQRELS
+152 DATDNLYAHVQRELS

-176 ESERDLVLDICRDMQ
+176 ESERDLVLGICRDMQ
-191 ERVKE
+191 ERVKGHY
-196 RLGKTILDHPKVE
+196 RTTILDHPEAE
-209 LYTDKKYWYQF
+209 LCTHKKYWYQF
-220 LPLEKSRSFDRT
+220 FPLEKSRSFDRT
-232 CNRIAQAMGVQG
+232 CNRIAQAVGEQG

-249 SELPLVAP
+249 SELPLVTP
-257 RAVPSDA
+257 RAVPSGT
-264 EKPPVPTLPKK
+264 EKAPVPTLPKK

-286 ESEAVKYNAKR
+286 EIEAVKYNAKR
-297 LIMENLQDAASL
+297 LIMENLQDSASL
-309 LLDVRAAEG
+309 LLDIRTAEG

-323 NIKETVPVSGTWLW
+323 CTKETVPVSGTWLW

-342 NTSDDARR
+342 NTSDNARR
-350 TLLASDARDKWLVAG
+350 TLLAPDARDKWLVAG

-372 LDCAKGLDDEERLA
+372 LDCADGSDDEERLVH
-386 RIQDAVDVIVER
+386 IQSAVDAIVER
-398 LDGDLGDAP
+398 LDGNLSDAP
-407 ATGELAALYD
+407 TTGELAALYD
-417 ACAPTLL
+417 ACTPTLM
-424 ARESLGS
+424 ARKSLGP
-431 LMAGILYALVYGA
+431 LMAGILYSLAYGA

-466 GDTPGADRSGT
+466 GDTPSADRPGT

-482 AIAIAVTIASCP
+482 AIAVTIASCP

-499 TYSPQTCSTHN
+499 TYSPQTCSTQN

-526 RPSQTQDVGTG
+526 RPSQTQDVDTG

-592 ICLRGSDRNYFLLLS
+592 ICLRGSERNYFLLLS

>member
-1 MSTARTLQRRKG
+1 
-13 MSHMAKAATTQQNDF
+13 MAKAAATQQNDF
-28 DAVFRALD
+28 DAVFRTLD

-42 FASWCAH
+42 FAGWCARIE
-49 TGGYDRIRLSV
+49 GYDRIRLSV
-60 SPTWP
+60 SPIWP
-65 EGETARRAI
+65 EGEAATRAI
-74 CPTSKSADGLT
+74 CPAANSANGLT

-97 SNWTEK
+97 SNWK
-103 DRRIALKRTLLP
+103 VKNRRIALTRTLLST
-115 VQKPGSSTTAKRALS
+115 QNPGTSGAPKRSLS

-138 LLDHGGASAEAEAP
+138 LLDHGDTPAAAEAP
-152 DATDDLYAHVQRELS
+152 DATDNLYAHVQRELS

-196 RLGKTILDHPKVE
+196 RDKERLGKTILDHPEAE

-249 SELPLVAP
+249 SELPLVTP
-257 RAVPSDA
+257 RAVLSDA

-275 ADSLSSRSKHP
+275 AVSLSSRSKHP

-297 LIMENLQDAASL
+297 LIMETLQDAASL

-323 NIKETVPVSGTWLW
+323 NTKETVPVSGTWLW

-350 TLLASDARDKWLVAG
+350 TLLAPDARDKWLVAG

-372 LDCAKGLDDEERLA
+372 LDCADGSDDEERLA
-386 RIQDAVDVIVER
+386 HIQGAVDAIVER
-398 LDGDLGDAP
+398 LDGDLSDAP
-407 ATGELAALYD
+407 TTGELAALYD
-417 ACAPTLL
+417 ACTPTLM
-424 ARESLGS
+424 ARKSLGP
-431 LMAGILYALVYGA
+431 LMAGILYSLVYGA

-454 SLQADIGTVWAA
+454 SLQADIGTVWTA
-466 GDTPGADRSGT
+466 GDTPSADRPGT

-482 AIAIAVTIASCP
+482 AIAVTIASCP

-499 TYSPQTCSTHN
+499 TYSPQTCSTQN

-526 RPSQTQDVGTG
+526 RPSQTQNVDTG

-592 ICLRGSDRNYFLLLS
+592 ICLRGSERNYFLLFS

>member
-152 DATDDLYAHVQRELS
+152 DATDDLYAHVQSELS

-191 ERVKE
+191 ERVKGHY
-196 RLGKTILDHPKVE
+196 RTTILDHPEAE
-209 LYTDKKYWYQF
+209 LCTHKKYWYQF
-220 LPLEKSRSFDRT
+220 FPLEKSRSFDRT
-232 CNRIAQAMGVQG
+232 CNRIAQAVGEQG

-249 SELPLVAP
+249 SELPLVTP
-257 RAVPSDA
+257 RAVPSGT
-264 EKPPVPTLPKK
+264 EKAPVPTLPKK

-286 ESEAVKYNAKR
+286 EIEAVKYNAKR

-318 PASGF
+318 PASSF

-350 TLLASDARDKWLVAG
+350 TLLAPDARDKWLVAG

-372 LDCAKGLDDEERLA
+372 LDCADGSDDEERLA
-386 RIQDAVDVIVER
+386 HIQGAVDAIVER
-398 LDGDLGDAP
+398 LDGDLSDAP
-407 ATGELAALYD
+407 TTGELAALYD
-417 ACAPTLL
+417 ACTPTLM
-424 ARESLGS
+424 ARKSLGP
-431 LMAGILYALVYGA
+431 LMAGILYSLVYGA

-454 SLQADIGTVWAA
+454 SLQADIGTVCAV
-466 GDTPGADRSGT
+466 GKTPGAGKPSAP
-477 RREPE
+477 REST
-482 AIAIAVTIASCP
+482 AIAVTIASCP

-526 RPSQTQDVGTG
+526 RPSQTQDVDTG

-554 WDDAHAAWQLEVF
+554 WDDVHAAWQLEVF

>member
-1 MSTARTLQRRKG
+1 
-13 MSHMAKAATTQQNDF
+13 MAKATAAQQNDF
-28 DAVFRALD
+28 DAVFYALD
-36 SACTLP
+36 DTCTMP

-49 TGGYDRIRLSV
+49 TGGFDRIRLSV
-60 SPTWP
+60 APIWP
-65 EGETARRAI
+65 EGEAATQAI

-97 SNWTEK
+97 SNWKEK
-103 DRRIALKRTLLP
+103 DRRIALKRTLFP
-115 VQKPGSSTTAKRALS
+115 AQNPGTNTAAKRALS

-138 LLDHGGASAEAEAP
+138 LLDHGDSSATPEAP
-152 DATDDLYAHVQRELS
+152 AANDLYAHVQRELS
-167 QLYLQYAIL
+167 QLFLQYAIL

-191 ERVKE
+191 THVKG
-196 RLGKTILDHPKVE
+196 RLGKAVLDHPEVE

-249 SELPLVAP
+249 SELPLVATRTAP
-257 RAVPSDA
+257 SNAV
-264 EKPPVPTLPKK
+264 KPPVPTLPKK

-309 LLDVRAAEG
+309 LFDVRAAEG
-318 PASGF
+318 PTSGC
-323 NIKETVPVSGTWLW
+323 NIKETVSVSGTWLW

-350 TLLASDARDKWLVAG
+350 TLLAPDARDKWLVAG

-372 LDCAKGLDDEERLA
+372 LDCAKGSDDDERLA
-386 RIQDAVDVIVER
+386 HIQGAVDAIVER
-398 LDGDLGDAP
+398 LDGDLSDAP
-407 ATGELAALYD
+407 TTGELAALYD
-417 ACAPTLL
+417 ACAPTLM
-424 ARESLGS
+424 ARESLGP
-431 LMAGILYALVYGA
+431 LMAGILYSLAYGA
-444 HLERAGLGAS
+444 HLEHAGLGAS
-454 SLQADIGTVWAA
+454 SLQADISTVWAV
-466 GDTPGADRSGT
+466 GKTPGAGKPSAP
-477 RREPE
+477 REST
-482 AIAIAVTIASCP
+482 AIAVTIASCP
-494 AGVGG
+494 AGAGG

-510 MVRIPKS
+510 MVRIPKAA
-517 TAWLFGRSP
+517 AWLFGRSP
-526 RPSQTQDVGTG
+526 RPSQAQDVDTG

-548 QAVKLS
+548 LAVKLS
-554 WDDAHAAWQLEVF
+554 WDDTHAVWQLEVF

-592 ICLRGSDRNYFLLLS
+592 ICLRGSERNYFLLLS

>member
-1 MSTARTLQRRKG
+1 
-13 MSHMAKAATTQQNDF
+13 MAKATTTQQNDF

-42 FASWCAH
+42 FASWCAR
-49 TGGYDRIRLSV
+49 TGGHDRIRLSV
-60 SPTWP
+60 SPIWP
-65 EGETARRAI
+65 EGEAATRVI
-74 CPTSKSADGLT
+74 CPTAKSADGLT

-97 SNWTEK
+97 NNWKEK
-103 DRRIALKRTLLP
+103 DRCIALKRTLLP
-115 VQKPGSSTTAKRALS
+115 AQNSNSSTTAKRALS

-138 LLDHGGASAEAEAP
+138 LLDHGDSPAAAEAP
-152 DATDDLYAHVQRELS
+152 DATDNLYAHVQRELS

-191 ERVKE
+191 EHVKE
-196 RLGKTILDHPKVE
+196 RLGKAILDHPEAE

-232 CNRIAQAMGVQG
+232 CNRIAQAIGVQG

-257 RAVPSDA
+257 RTAPSNAV
-264 EKPPVPTLPKK
+264 KPPVPTLPKK

-286 ESEAVKYNAKR
+286 ESEAIKYNAKR
-297 LIMENLQDAASL
+297 LIMENLQDAATL
-309 LLDVRAAEG
+309 LMDVRTVGEQAL
-318 PASGF
+318 GF
-323 NIKETVPVSGTWLW
+323 NVKDTTSVSGTWLW

-372 LDCAKGLDDEERLA
+372 LDCAKGLDDEERLVH
-386 RIQDAVDVIVER
+386 IQSAVDAIVER

-407 ATGELAALYD
+407 TTGELAALYD
-417 ACAPTLL
+417 ACAPTLM
-424 ARESLGS
+424 ARESLGP
-431 LMAGILYALVYGA
+431 LMAGILYSLAYGA
-444 HLERAGLGAS
+444 HLEHAGLGAS

-466 GDTPGADRSGT
+466 GDTPSADRPGT

-482 AIAIAVTIASCP
+482 AIAVTIASCP

-499 TYSPQTCSTHN
+499 TYSPQTCSTQN
-510 MVRIPKS
+510 MVRISKS

-526 RPSQTQDVGTG
+526 RPSQMQDVDTG

-592 ICLRGSDRNYFLLLS
+592 ICLRGSERNYFLLLS

>member
-1 MSTARTLQRRKG
+1 
-13 MSHMAKAATTQQNDF
+13 MAKATAAQQNDF
-28 DAVFRALD
+28 DAVFYALD
-36 SACTLP
+36 DACTMP

-49 TGGYDRIRLSV
+49 TGGFDRIRLSV
-60 SPTWP
+60 APIWP
-65 EGETARRAI
+65 EGEAVTRAI
-74 CPTSKSADGLT
+74 CPTAKSADGLT

-97 SNWTEK
+97 SNWKEK
-103 DRRIALKRTLLP
+103 DRRIALKRTLFP
-115 VQKPGSSTTAKRALS
+115 AQNPGTNTAAKRALS

-138 LLDHGGASAEAEAP
+138 LLDHGDSSATPEAP
-152 DATDDLYAHVQRELS
+152 AANDLYAHVQRELS

-191 ERVKE
+191 AHVKG
-196 RLGKTILDHPKVE
+196 RLRKAVLDHPEVE

-220 LPLEKSRSFDRT
+220 LPLEKSRSFNRT

-249 SELPLVAP
+249 SELPLVTP

-297 LIMENLQDAASL
+297 LIMENLQDAAYL

-318 PASGF
+318 PTSGF
-323 NIKETVPVSGTWLW
+323 NIKETMSVSGTWLW

-350 TLLASDARDKWLVAG
+350 TLLAPDARDKWLVAG

-372 LDCAKGLDDEERLA
+372 LDCAKGSDDDECLA
-386 RIQDAVDVIVER
+386 HIQGAVDAIVER
-398 LDGDLGDAP
+398 LDGDLSDAP
-407 ATGELAALYD
+407 TTGELAALYD
-417 ACAPTLL
+417 ACAPTLM
-424 ARESLGS
+424 ARESLGP
-431 LMAGILYALVYGA
+431 LMAGILYSLVYGA

-454 SLQADIGTVWAA
+454 SLQADISTVWAA
-466 GDTPGADRSGT
+466 GDTPSADRPGT

-482 AIAIAVTIASCP
+482 AIAVTIASCP

-526 RPSQTQDVGTG
+526 RPSQAQGADTG
-537 TTVLDDPAISR
+537 ATVLDDPAISR
-548 QAVKLS
+548 QAIKLS

-592 ICLRGSDRNYFLLLS
+592 IRLRGSERNYFLLLS

>member
-1 MSTARTLQRRKG
+1 
-13 MSHMAKAATTQQNDF
+13 MAKATAAQQNDF
-28 DAVFRALD
+28 NAVFYALD
-36 SACTLP
+36 DACTMP

-49 TGGYDRIRLSV
+49 TGGFDRIRLSV
-60 SPTWP
+60 APIWP
-65 EGETARRAI
+65 EGEAVTRAI
-74 CPTSKSADGLT
+74 CPTAKSADGLT

-97 SNWTEK
+97 SNWKEK
-103 DRRIALKRTLLP
+103 DRRIALKRTLFP
-115 VQKPGSSTTAKRALS
+115 AQNPGTNTAAKRALS

-138 LLDHGGASAEAEAP
+138 LLDHGDSSATPEAP
-152 DATDDLYAHVQRELS
+152 AANDLYAHVQRELS

-191 ERVKE
+191 AHVKG
-196 RLGKTILDHPKVE
+196 RLRKAVLDHPEVE

-220 LPLEKSRSFDRT
+220 LPLEKSRSFNRT

-249 SELPLVAP
+249 SELPLVTP
-257 RAVPSDA
+257 RTVPSGA

-309 LLDVRAAEG
+309 LFDVRATEG
-318 PASGF
+318 PTSGF
-323 NIKETVPVSGTWLW
+323 NIKETVSVSGTWLW

-350 TLLASDARDKWLVAG
+350 TLLAPDARDKWLVAG

-372 LDCAKGLDDEERLA
+372 LDCAKGSDDDERLA
-386 RIQDAVDVIVER
+386 HIQGAVDAIVER
-398 LDGDLGDAP
+398 LDGDLSDAP
-407 ATGELAALYD
+407 TTGELAALYD
-417 ACAPTLL
+417 ACTPTLM
-424 ARESLGS
+424 ARGSLGS
-431 LMAGILYALVYGA
+431 LMAGILYSLVYGA

-454 SLQADIGTVWAA
+454 SLQADISTVWAV
-466 GDTPGADRSGT
+466 GKTPGAGKPSAP
-477 RREPE
+477 REST
-482 AIAIAVTIASCP
+482 AIAVTIASCP
-494 AGVGG
+494 AGAGG
-499 TYSPQTCSTHN
+499 TYSPLTCSTHN
-510 MVRIPKS
+510 MVRIPKAA
-517 TAWLFGRSP
+517 AWLFGRSP
-526 RPSQTQDVGTG
+526 RPSQAQDVDTG

-548 QAVKLS
+548 LAVKLS
-554 WDDAHAAWQLEVF
+554 WDDTHAVWQLEVF

-580 SGETVDVAPGTR
+580 SGETVDVVPGTR
-592 ICLRGSDRNYFLLLS
+592 ICLRGSERNYFLLLS

>member
-1 MSTARTLQRRKG
+1 
-13 MSHMAKAATTQQNDF
+13 MAKATTTQQNDF

-42 FASWCAH
+42 FASWCAR
-49 TGGYDRIRLSV
+49 TGGHDRIRLSV
-60 SPTWP
+60 SPIWP
-65 EGETARRAI
+65 EGEAATRVI
-74 CPTSKSADGLT
+74 CPTAKSADGLT

-97 SNWTEK
+97 SNWKEK
-103 DRRIALKRTLLP
+103 DRCIALKRTLLP
-115 VQKPGSSTTAKRALS
+115 VQNPGTSATAKRALS

-138 LLDHGGASAEAEAP
+138 LLDHGDVSAAAEAP
-152 DATDDLYAHVQRELS
+152 DATDNLYAHVHRELS

-196 RLGKTILDHPKVE
+196 RLGKTILDHPNVE

-249 SELPLVAP
+249 SELPLVTP

-286 ESEAVKYNAKR
+286 ESEAIKYNAKR
-297 LIMENLQDAASL
+297 LIMENLQDSASL

-323 NIKETVPVSGTWLW
+323 NIKETMPVSGTWLW

-350 TLLASDARDKWLVAG
+350 TLLVPDARDKWVAAG

-372 LDCAKGLDDEERLA
+372 LDCAKGSDDKERLA
-386 RIQDAVDVIVER
+386 RIQSVTGAIVER
-398 LDGDLGDAP
+398 LDGNLSDTL
-407 ATGELAALYD
+407 ATGELAALHV
-417 ACAPTLL
+417 ACAPTLES
-424 ARESLGS
+424 RETLGS
-431 LMAGILYALVYGA
+431 LMAGILYALVYGT
-444 HLERAGLGAS
+444 HLEQAGLGAS
-454 SLQADIGTVWAA
+454 SLQADISTVWAA
-466 GDTPGADRSGT
+466 GDTPSVDRPGT
-477 RREPE
+477 RREPK
-482 AIAIAVTIASCP
+482 AIAVTIASCP
-494 AGVGG
+494 ASAGG
-499 TYSPQTCSTHN
+499 TYSPQTCNTHDTIHISKI
-510 MVRIPKS
+510 V
-517 TAWLFGRSP
+517 TWLFGRSP
-526 RPSQTQDVGTG
+526 RSPQMQDANVN

-548 QAVKLS
+548 QAVKLY

-580 SGETVDVAPGTR
+580 SGETFDVAPGTR
-592 ICLRGSDRNYFLLLS
+592 ICLRGSERNYFLLLS

>member
-1 MSTARTLQRRKG
+1 
-13 MSHMAKAATTQQNDF
+13 MAKATAAQQNDF
-28 DAVFRALD
+28 DAVFYALD
-36 SACTLP
+36 DTCTMP

-49 TGGYDRIRLSV
+49 TGGFDRIRLSV
-60 SPTWP
+60 APIWP
-65 EGETARRAI
+65 EGEAATRAI

-97 SNWTEK
+97 SNWKEK
-103 DRRIALKRTLLP
+103 GQNITLKRTLLP
-115 VQKPGSSTTAKRALS
+115 AQNSNSSTTAKRALS

-138 LLDHGGASAEAEAP
+138 LLDHGDASIEAETV
-152 DATDDLYAHVQRELS
+152 ATSDDLYAHVRHEL
-167 QLYLQYAIL
+167 QLLYLQYSIL

-191 ERVKE
+191 AHVKE
-196 RLGKTILDHPKVE
+196 RLGKAILDHPKVE
-209 LYTDKKYWYQF
+209 LFTDKKYWYQF

-232 CNRIAQAMGVQG
+232 CNRIAQAIGVQG

-249 SELPLVAP
+249 SELPLVTPRTAP
-257 RAVPSDA
+257 SNAA
-264 EKPPVPTLPKK
+264 KPPVPTLPKK

-297 LIMENLQDAASL
+297 LIMENLQDAATL
-309 LLDVRAAEG
+309 LMDVRTVGEQAL
-318 PASGF
+318 GF
-323 NIKETVPVSGTWLW
+323 NVKDTTCVSGTWLW

-342 NTSDDARR
+342 NTSDNARR
-350 TLLASDARDKWLVAG
+350 TLLAPDARDKWVAAG

-372 LDCAKGLDDEERLA
+372 LDCAEGSDDKERLA
-386 RIQDAVDVIVER
+386 RIQGATDAIVER

-407 ATGELAALYD
+407 TTGELAALYD
-417 ACAPTLL
+417 ACAPTLMV
-424 ARESLGS
+424 RESLGP
-431 LMAGILYALVYGA
+431 LMAGILYSLAYGA
-444 HLERAGLGAS
+444 HLEHAGLGAS

-466 GDTPGADRSGT
+466 GDTPSANRPGT

-482 AIAIAVTIASCP
+482 AIAVTIASCP
-494 AGVGG
+494 AGAGG

-510 MVRIPKS
+510 MVRIPKAA
-517 TAWLFGRSP
+517 AWLFGRSP
-526 RPSQTQDVGTG
+526 RPSQAQDVDTG

-548 QAVKLS
+548 LAVKLS
-554 WDDAHAAWQLEVF
+554 WDDTHAVWQLEVF

-574 DGELIE
+574 DGELVE

>member
-1 MSTARTLQRRKG
+1 MST
-13 MSHMAKAATTQQNDF
+13 QNPGT
-28 DAVFRALD
+28 
-36 SACTLP
+36 SG
-42 FASWCAH
+42 AS
-49 TGGYDRIRLSV
+49 
-60 SPTWP
+60 
-65 EGETARRAI
+65 
-74 CPTSKSADGLT
+74 
-85 AAQYRFFYALFS
+85 
-97 SNWTEK
+97 
-103 DRRIALKRTLLP
+103 KR
-115 VQKPGSSTTAKRALS
+115 SLS

-138 LLDHGGASAEAEAP
+138 LLDHGGISTTSEAP
-152 DATDDLYAHVQRELS
+152 DASLYAHVQGELS

-176 ESERDLVLDICRDMQ
+176 ESERDLVLDLCRDMQ
-191 ERVKE
+191 ERVNK
-196 RLGKTILDHPKVE
+196 RWGKTILDHPEVE
-209 LYTDKKYWYQF
+209 LCTNKKYWYQF

-232 CNRIAQAMGVQG
+232 CNRIAQAAGMQG

-249 SELPLVAP
+249 SELPLVTP
-257 RAVPSDA
+257 RAVPSGT
-264 EKPPVPTLPKK
+264 EKARVPTLPKK

-286 ESEAVKYNAKR
+286 ESEAIKYNAKR

-323 NIKETVPVSGTWLW
+323 NTKETVPVSGTWLW

-350 TLLASDARDKWLVAG
+350 TLLAPDARDKWLVAG

-372 LDCAKGLDDEERLA
+372 LDCADGSDDEERLA
-386 RIQDAVDVIVER
+386 HIQGAVDAIVER
-398 LDGDLGDAP
+398 LDGDLSDAP
-407 ATGELAALYD
+407 TTGELAALYD
-417 ACAPTLL
+417 ACTPTLM
-424 ARESLGS
+424 ARKSLGP
-431 LMAGILYALVYGA
+431 LMAGILYSLVYGA

-454 SLQADIGTVWAA
+454 SLQADIGTVWTA
-466 GDTPGADRSGT
+466 GDTPSADRPGT

-482 AIAIAVTIASCP
+482 AIAVTIASCP

-499 TYSPQTCSTHN
+499 TYSPQTCSTQN

-526 RPSQTQDVGTG
+526 RPSQTQNVDTG

-554 WDDAHAAWQLEVF
+554 WDEAHAAWQLEVF

-592 ICLRGSDRNYFLLLS
+592 ICLRGSERNYFLLFS

>member
-1 MSTARTLQRRKG
+1 
-13 MSHMAKAATTQQNDF
+13 MAKATAAQQNDF
-28 DAVFRALD
+28 DAVFYALD
-36 SACTLP
+36 DTCSMP

-49 TGGYDRIRLSV
+49 TGGFDRIRLSV
-60 SPTWP
+60 APIWP
-65 EGETARRAI
+65 EGEAATRAI

-97 SNWTEK
+97 SNWKEK

-115 VQKPGSSTTAKRALS
+115 VQNPGTSATAKRALS

-138 LLDHGGASAEAEAP
+138 LLDHGDSPAAAEAP
-152 DATDDLYAHVQRELS
+152 DATDNLYAHVQRELS

-191 ERVKE
+191 AHVKE

-232 CNRIAQAMGVQG
+232 CNRIAQAIGVKG

-249 SELPLVAP
+249 SELPLVTPRTAP
-257 RAVPSDA
+257 SNAV
-264 EKPPVPTLPKK
+264 KPPVPTLPKK

-286 ESEAVKYNAKR
+286 ESEAIKYNAKR
-297 LIMENLQDAASL
+297 LIMENLQDAATL
-309 LLDVRAAEG
+309 LMDVRTVGEQAL
-318 PASGF
+318 GF
-323 NIKETVPVSGTWLW
+323 NVKDTTCVSGTWLW

-350 TLLASDARDKWLVAG
+350 TLLAPDARNKWVAAG

-372 LDCAKGLDDEERLA
+372 LDCADGSDDKERLA
-386 RIQDAVDVIVER
+386 RIQGATDAIVER
-398 LDGDLGDAP
+398 LDGNLSDTP
-407 ATGELAALYD
+407 ATGELAALYV
-417 ACAPTLL
+417 ACAPTLT
-424 ARESLGS
+424 ARETLGS
-431 LMAGILYALVYGA
+431 LMAGILYALVYGT
-444 HLERAGLGAS
+444 HLEQAGLGAS
-454 SLQADIGTVWAA
+454 SLQADISTVWAA
-466 GDTPGADRSGT
+466 GDTPSADRPGT

-482 AIAIAVTIASCP
+482 AIAVTIASCP
-494 AGVGG
+494 AGAGG
-499 TYSPQTCSTHN
+499 TYSPQICSTHDTIHISK
-510 MVRIPKS
+510 MV
-517 TAWLFGRSP
+517 TWLFGRSP
-526 RPSQTQDVGTG
+526 RSPQMQDANVN

-548 QAVKLS
+548 QAVKLH
-554 WDDAHAAWQLEVF
+554 WDDTCASWQMEVF

-580 SGETVDVAPGTR
+580 SGETIDIAPGTR
-592 ICLRGSDRNYFLLLS
+592 ICLRGSERNYFLLLS
-607 GA
+607 AA

>member
-1 MSTARTLQRRKG
+1 
-13 MSHMAKAATTQQNDF
+13 MAKATAAQQNDF
-28 DAVFRALD
+28 DAVFYALD
-36 SACTLP
+36 DTCTMS
-42 FASWCAH
+42 FASWCAR
-49 TGGYDRIRLSV
+49 TGGHDRIRLSV
-60 SPTWP
+60 SPIWP
-65 EGETARRAI
+65 EGEAATRVI
-74 CPTSKSADGLT
+74 CPTAKSADGLT

-97 SNWTEK
+97 SNWKEK
-103 DRRIALKRTLLP
+103 DRCIALKRTLLP
-115 VQKPGSSTTAKRALS
+115 VQNPGSSTTAKRALS

-138 LLDHGGASAEAEAP
+138 LLDHGDSPAAAEAP
-152 DATDDLYAHVQRELS
+152 DATDNLYAHVQRELS

-176 ESERDLVLDICRDMQ
+176 ESERDLVLDICRNMQ
-191 ERVKE
+191 ERVKG
-196 RLGKTILDHPKVE
+196 RLGKAILDHPEAE

-232 CNRIAQAMGVQG
+232 CNRIAQAIGVQG

-257 RAVPSDA
+257 RTAPSNAV
-264 EKPPVPTLPKK
+264 KPPVPTLPKK

-286 ESEAVKYNAKR
+286 ESEAIKYNAKR
-297 LIMENLQDAASL
+297 LIMENLQDAATL
-309 LLDVRAAEG
+309 LMDVRTVGEQAL
-318 PASGF
+318 GF
-323 NIKETVPVSGTWLW
+323 NVKDTTSVSGTWLW

-372 LDCAKGLDDEERLA
+372 LDCAKGLDDEERLVH
-386 RIQDAVDVIVER
+386 IQSAVDAIVER

-407 ATGELAALYD
+407 TTGELAALYD
-417 ACAPTLL
+417 ACAPTLM
-424 ARESLGS
+424 ARESLGP
-431 LMAGILYALVYGA
+431 LMAGILYSLAYGA
-444 HLERAGLGAS
+444 HLEHAGLGAS

-466 GDTPGADRSGT
+466 GDTPSADRPGT

-482 AIAIAVTIASCP
+482 AIAVTIASCP

-499 TYSPQTCSTHN
+499 TYSPQTCSTQN
-510 MVRIPKS
+510 MVRISKS

-526 RPSQTQDVGTG
+526 RPSQTQDVDTG

-554 WDDAHAAWQLEVF
+554 WNDAHAAWQLEVF

-592 ICLRGSDRNYFLLLS
+592 ICLRGSERNYFLLLS

>member
-1 MSTARTLQRRKG
+1 
-13 MSHMAKAATTQQNDF
+13 MAKATAAQQNDF
-28 DAVFRALD
+28 DAVFYALD
-36 SACTLP
+36 DTCTTP

-49 TGGYDRIRLSV
+49 TGGFDRIRLSV
-60 SPTWP
+60 APIWP
-65 EGETARRAI
+65 EGEAATRVI
-74 CPTSKSADGLT
+74 CPTAKSADGLT

-97 SNWTEK
+97 SNWKEK

-115 VQKPGSSTTAKRALS
+115 AQNSNSSTTAKRALS

-138 LLDHGGASAEAEAP
+138 LLDHGDSPAAAEAP
-152 DATDDLYAHVQRELS
+152 DATDNLYAHVQRELS

-191 ERVKE
+191 AHVKE
-196 RLGKTILDHPKVE
+196 RLGKAVLDHPEVE

-232 CNRIAQAMGVQG
+232 CNRIAQAIGVQG

-257 RAVPSDA
+257 RTAPSNAV
-264 EKPPVPTLPKK
+264 KPPVPTLPKK

-286 ESEAVKYNAKR
+286 ESEAIKYNAKR
-297 LIMENLQDAASL
+297 LIMENLQDAATL
-309 LLDVRAAEG
+309 LMDVRTVSEQAL
-318 PASGF
+318 GF
-323 NIKETVPVSGTWLW
+323 NVKDTTSVSGTWLW

-350 TLLASDARDKWLVAG
+350 TLLAPDARDKWLVAG

-372 LDCAKGLDDEERLA
+372 LDCAKGSDDDERLA
-386 RIQDAVDVIVER
+386 HIQGAVDAIVER
-398 LDGDLGDAP
+398 LDGDLSDAP
-407 ATGELAALYD
+407 TTGELAALYD
-417 ACAPTLL
+417 ACAPTLM
-424 ARESLGS
+424 ARESLAP
-431 LMAGILYALVYGA
+431 LMAGILYSLAYSA

-466 GDTPGADRSGT
+466 GKTPGAGKPSAP
-477 RREPE
+477 REST
-482 AIAIAVTIASCP
+482 AIAVTIASCP

-499 TYSPQTCSTHN
+499 TYSPQTCSTQN

-526 RPSQTQDVGTG
+526 RPSQTQDVDTG

-580 SGETVDVAPGTR
+580 SGEAVDVAPGTR
-592 ICLRGSDRNYFLLLS
+592 ICLRGSERNYFLLLS

>member
-1 MSTARTLQRRKG
+1 
-13 MSHMAKAATTQQNDF
+13 MAKAAIAQQNDF
-28 DAVFRALD
+28 DAVFRTLD

-42 FASWCAH
+42 FASWCARIE
-49 TGGYDRIRLSV
+49 GYDRIRLSV
-60 SPTWP
+60 SPIWP
-65 EGETARRAI
+65 EGDTATRAI
-74 CPTSKSADGLT
+74 CPTAKSADGLT

-97 SNWTEK
+97 SNWKEK
-103 DRRIALKRTLLP
+103 DRHIALKRTLLP
-115 VQKPGSSTTAKRALS
+115 VQNPGSSTTAKRALS

-138 LLDHGGASAEAEAP
+138 LLDHGGISATPEAL
-152 DATDDLYAHVQRELS
+152 DANDLYAHVQSELS

-191 ERVKE
+191 ERVKGHY
-196 RLGKTILDHPKVE
+196 RTTILDHPEAE
-209 LYTDKKYWYQF
+209 LCTHKKYWYQF
-220 LPLEKSRSFDRT
+220 FPLEKSRSFDRT
-232 CNRIAQAMGVQG
+232 CNRIAQAVGEQG

-249 SELPLVAP
+249 SELPLVTP
-257 RAVPSDA
+257 RAVPSGT
-264 EKPPVPTLPKK
+264 EKAPVPTLPKK
-275 ADSLSSRSKHP
+275 ADSLSSRSQHP

-297 LIMENLQDAASL
+297 LIMENLQDSASL

-323 NIKETVPVSGTWLW
+323 NIKETMPVSGTWLW

-350 TLLASDARDKWLVAG
+350 TLLAPDARDKWLVAG

-372 LDCAKGLDDEERLA
+372 LDCAKGLDDEERLVH
-386 RIQDAVDVIVER
+386 IQSAVDAIVER
-398 LDGDLGDAP
+398 LDGDLSDAP
-407 ATGELAALYD
+407 TPGELAALYD
-417 ACAPTLL
+417 ACTPTLM
-424 ARESLGS
+424 ARESLGP
-431 LMAGILYALVYGA
+431 LMAGILYSLAYGA
-444 HLERAGLGAS
+444 HLEHAGLGAS
-454 SLQADIGTVWAA
+454 SLQADISTVCAV
-466 GDTPGADRSGT
+466 GKTPGAGKPSAP
-477 RREPE
+477 REST
-482 AIAIAVTIASCP
+482 AIAVTIASCP

-526 RPSQTQDVGTG
+526 RPSQTQDVDTG

-554 WDDAHAAWQLEVF
+554 WDDVHAAWQLEVF

-592 ICLRGSDRNYFLLLS
+592 ICLRGSERNYFLLFS